1 MRILSPAVVAIGAL
15 FVIGVAIIWHHWG
28 PEFDNFAP
36 SNAASSTPS
45 SVATLLGKNAHA
57 AVGDMVYLN
66 EVVLRPGP
74 KPNLFLVSGAKN
86 ERMLVFSDLPNSFVD
101 RTALKVDIKIVG
113 NSVLS
118 LALAVAFFQL
128 WKVAPKSK
136 DPATLDQQMAA
147 FAQRFPWLSS
157 PPSKPQ
163 VIVPKSDHTH
173 VSFVPAAG
181 NSNPSLK
188 GGEEPSIPCFLET
201 SGILQSENPNWRG
214 R

>member
-28 PEFDNFAP
+28 LEIDNFAP

-74 KPNLFLVSGAKN
+74 KPNLFVISGAKN

-101 RTALKVDIKIVG
+101 HTALTVDIKGLIRPMPSRTTLRKTWKLNQEQLRFFG
-113 NSVLS
+113 NQGVYIAAESV
-118 LALAVAFFQL
+118 
-128 WKVAPKSK
+128 K
-136 DPATLDQQMAA
+136 QQSTEA
-147 FAQRFPWLSS
+147 
-157 PPSKPQ
+157 
-163 VIVPKSDHTH
+163 D
-173 VSFVPAAG
+173 
-181 NSNPSLK
+181 
-188 GGEEPSIPCFLET
+188 
-201 SGILQSENPNWRG
+201 
-214 R
+214 